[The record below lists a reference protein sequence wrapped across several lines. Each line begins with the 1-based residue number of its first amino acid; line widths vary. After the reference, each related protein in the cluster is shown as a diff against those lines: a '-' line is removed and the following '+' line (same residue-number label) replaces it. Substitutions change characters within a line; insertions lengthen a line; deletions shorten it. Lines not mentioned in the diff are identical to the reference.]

1 MKIKAIDF
9 SYVFM
14 LAVGIFI
21 FIQTLFIN
29 QGNLLAPASGTFIP
43 FIISML
49 IIISSLFGAFKSM
62 SEKQNLSN
70 RDKVPEEKDNTG
82 SKGQMTNVLIFIGGI
97 CIYIGVLPFLTFIP
111 ATVLFLIGT
120 IFYLGKVSFAL
131 NLIVSATTTIVA
143 FVLFAEVFN
152 IPLP

>member
-1 MKIKAIDF
+1 MKIKTIDF

-21 FIQTLFIN
+21 LIQTLLIS
-29 QGNLLAPASGTFIP
+29 QENLLAPASGTFIP
-43 FIISML
+43 FIISIL
-49 IIISSLFGAFKSM
+49 IIISSLFGGFKSM
-62 SEKQNLSN
+62 IENQNAAKDDKAPKEKNS
-70 RDKVPEEKDNTG
+70 TG
-82 SKGQMTNVLIFIGGI
+82 GKGQMTNVLIFISGI
-97 CIYIGVLPFLTFIP
+97 CIYIGALPLLTFIP

-120 IFYLGKVSFAL
+120 IYYLGKISFTV

-143 FVLFAEVFN
+143 FVLFAEIFN